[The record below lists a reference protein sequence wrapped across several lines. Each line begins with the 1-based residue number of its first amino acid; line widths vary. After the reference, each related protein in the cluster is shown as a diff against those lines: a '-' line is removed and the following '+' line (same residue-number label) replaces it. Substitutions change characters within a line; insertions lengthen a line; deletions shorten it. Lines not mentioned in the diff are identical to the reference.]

1 MAYRHVPQPDEN
13 CCLGGYCW
21 RKYCPDR
28 TNMRRYMVAECLR
41 RDTLRSHEALGPAA
55 MVDQVDLAEMT
66 DEDRD

>member
-28 TNMRRYMVAECLR
+28 TNMRRYMVAEALR
-41 RDTLRSHEALGPAA
+41 RDEQRGHYYRA
-55 MVDQVDLAEMT
+55 VDMDVPEMT